1 MNPSIEIKK
10 SKKRNHFLDI
20 QIRNHLLLEVI
31 SSQIYQQYKELELTI
46 SQLPVLIMDVFER
59 VHSKDNLSNEERNT
73 ITKSVILK
81 LYPLMKSGNPLNKD
95 NLKLNDI
102 EVIDDSQV
110 DEDIIKLIN
119 NLVDCFSTLK
129 SKPLIR
135 RKGFLRWI
143 FRTLK
148 KLW

>member
-10 SKKRNHFLDI
+10 SKKRNHFLDV

-81 LYPLMKSGNPLNKD
+81 LYPLMKSGPTKQRQLE
-95 NLKLNDI
+95 I
-102 EVIDDSQV
+102 E
-110 DEDIIKLIN
+110 
-119 NLVDCFSTLK
+119 
-129 SKPLIR
+129 R
-135 RKGFLRWI
+135 H
-143 FRTLK
+143 
-148 KLW
+148 